1 MGCQITKLPP
11 DIETTLEKQ
20 QQTLNDIYT
29 SFQPM
34 EDEIHSAIQ
43 KKKETFNKIQE
54 IVQWKNESEKKIR
67 KLEKL
72 FKKFH
77 SEMENGSKDLSDMN
91 SLEILIEDQHDEILR
106 IISELK
112 SLS

>member
-11 DIETTLEKQ
+11 DIEASLEKQ
-20 QQTLNDIYT
+20 QKTLDSIYT

-34 EDEIHSAIQ
+34 EEEIQVAIQ
-43 KKKETFNKIQE
+43 KKKETHNKIQE
-54 IVQWKNESEKKIR
+54 IVQWKNESEKKIK

-72 FKKFH
+72 LKKIQSGVENNSNDL
-77 SEMENGSKDLSDMN
+77 SEMNTLQ
-91 SLEILIEDQHDEILR
+91 ILIEDQHEEILR